1 MPRPRAS
8 VPTSRLPHLRAS
20 RPLTFSPETGMNSP
34 LRPLPPRGGRRA
46 RCSRPQPAGRP
57 RARSPRPPATGTR
70 GSCRPLLPRAGA
82 GLRRLPLSLVLR
94 GPRGRRRE
102 RGPGTGAGR
111 AVARTRLRGS
121 RGHCGPAWLG
131 RGRDSRVPRPATR
144 EQLGLR
150 SQGPQ
155 RTRHRR
161 PPPALRGTS
170 PRPTCRPHG
179 VCGRWA
185 WTVGTSHPAART
197 CRRAALPRCLSV
209 GVGQVGARAEPL
221 KGCVLRPLP
230 EGTALCLLSVRSRRK
245 QDFNSSSP
253 RGTWPRCRASPGP
266 APRLSAAAVPP
277 KRSSTSTFWGAIR
290 TVSGDISHSSPESE
304 TA

>member
-82 GLRRLPLSLVLR
+82 GLQRLPLSLVLR

-111 AVARTRLRGS
+111 AVARTRSRGS

-155 RTRHRR
+155 RTRQDAHRQPR
-161 PPPALRGTS
+161 LAPPPGRHVAPTGSVAGGRGLSGPLT
-170 PRPTCRPHG
+170 PQPE
-179 VCGRWA
+179 
-185 WTVGTSHPAART
+185 PAAE
-197 CRRAALPRCLSV
+197 LRCP
-209 GVGQVGARAEPL
+209 GASQWASARW
-221 KGCVLRPLP
+221 GP
-230 EGTALCLLSVRSRRK
+230 E
-245 QDFNSSSP
+245 QSP
-253 RGTWPRCRASPGP
+253 
-266 APRLSAAAVPP
+266 
-277 KRSSTSTFWGAIR
+277 
-290 TVSGDISHSSPESE
+290 
-304 TA
+304 